1 MCKLPSTL
9 ERVLGPILLGIISY
23 LLCVFV
29 PTRSIAH
36 ALGLFTPA
44 SGTAL
49 FGGVTMVLWIV
60 LSELLYGYGASI
72 ITSLILIGLLL
83 LTSPW
88 YGIVD
93 PYWFSFVGL
102 LSVVAMG
109 VIICLGVRLNNTLVA
124 SIVALASMHLIT
136 WISMILVD
144 IIDVNALYTTIPL
157 LTLIA
162 CISGLLGGVLAEAI
176 FDFIGAEEQEHQ
188 YR

>member
-1 MCKLPSTL
+1 VYKLPSTL
-9 ERVLGPILLGIISY
+9 RRIFGPVLLGIISY
-23 LLCVFV
+23 LLCIFI

-72 ITSLILIGLLL
+72 ITSLVLIGLLL
-83 LTSPW
+83 LTAPW
-88 YGIVD
+88 YGVVD

-102 LSVVAMG
+102 LSVITMG
-109 VIICLGVRLNNTLVA
+109 VIIYLGVRSNNTLVA
-124 SIVALASMHLIT
+124 SIIALASMHLIT
-136 WISMILVD
+136 WIGMILVD
-144 IIDVNALYTTIPL
+144 IIDINAVYITIPF

-162 CISGLLGGVLAEAI
+162 CISGLLGGILAEVI
-176 FDFIGAEEQEHQ
+176 FNFMEGK
-188 YR
+188 